1 MALAIVFWAVIT
13 MKSVSTPSWRARE
26 STSRPETSGM
36 RMSIS
41 ARSKVRA
48 RRAASAST
56 PLDTVTTVCPCCAHA
71 RSSTQRI
78 DSSSSATRMVPGRS
92 GSGVDMVLAH
102 GKRDAEARA
111 AARARLVREDAAV
124 LGDDTVPDRQPEPG
138 AARLGGEEGGEQVA
152 LRMLGDARPVVRDGH
167 RQELVAMR
175 TAGDGGAALCARP
188 GAGTPAPSSAMVTD
202 RNWLRCERR
211 RTW

>member
-13 MKSVSTPSWRARE
+13 MKSVSTPSRRARE

-111 AARARLVREDAAV
+111 AARARLVRDDAAV
-124 LGDDTVPDRQPEPG
+124 LGDDTVADRQPEPG

-175 TAGDGGAALCARP
+175 TAADVVARLDARRADGGAPTAEGLAGAL
-188 GAGTPAPSSAMVTD
+188 
-202 RNWLRCERR
+202 
-211 RTW
+211 RTGQ